1 MGDLGRRP
9 RRLPA
14 LQAARRSLDSICGTL
29 LIAFSRAA
37 KAWDRQR
44 GLQYLRRGFVVT
56 NGEPHWK
63 Q

>member
-1 MGDLGRRP
+1 M
-9 RRLPA
+9 
-14 LQAARRSLDSICGTL
+14 IV

-56 NGEPHWK
+56 NGAPHWK